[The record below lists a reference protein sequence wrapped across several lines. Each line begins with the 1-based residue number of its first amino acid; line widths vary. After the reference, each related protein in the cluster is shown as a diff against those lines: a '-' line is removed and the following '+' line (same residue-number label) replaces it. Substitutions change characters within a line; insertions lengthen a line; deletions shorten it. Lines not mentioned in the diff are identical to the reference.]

1 MGFKGN
7 CQTCGNLRPL
17 ETCVGCGRGVCETHR
32 GDEGSGYW
40 SAEGKK
46 GYGCGH
52 CIKTFTVYE
61 GGMLGP
67 MKTQVMAVRS
77 SIGAL
82 EKYITDRLAADV
94 QHAVVDAVKQSLG
107 GKTVD
112 RLAHELVRGV
122 EVHAS
127 KLVDHSI
134 KEAGKLVTHSVA
146 ELSNA
151 LSQQRQA
158 LIKVDV
164 EEMASTLERR
174 LAPLAREL
182 GRQTAATRRTALVIG
197 IVIAAANFFGIWI
210 GSLVAWG
217 G

>member
-17 ETCVGCGRGVCETHR
+17 EICVGCGRAVCETHR

-40 SAEGKK
+40 NAEGKK
-46 GYGCGH
+46 GYGCGQ
-52 CIKTFTVYE
+52 CLRSATVYE
-61 GGMLGP
+61 GGTFGSIN
-67 MKTQVMAVRS
+67 QRIHGIES
-77 SIGAL
+77 SIRGV

-112 RLAHELVRGV
+112 RLAHELVRDV

-174 LAPLAREL
+174 LAPLAREI

-210 GSLVAWG
+210 GSLVARG

>member
-1 MGFKGN
+1 
-7 CQTCGNLRPL
+7 
-17 ETCVGCGRGVCETHR
+17 
-32 GDEGSGYW
+32 
-40 SAEGKK
+40 
-46 GYGCGH
+46 
-52 CIKTFTVYE
+52 
-61 GGMLGP
+61 
-67 MKTQVMAVRS
+67 MAVRS
-77 SIGAL
+77 RRSGAL

-112 RLAHELVRGV
+112 RLAHELVRDV

-174 LAPLAREL
+174 LAPLAREI

-210 GSLVAWG
+210 GSLVARG